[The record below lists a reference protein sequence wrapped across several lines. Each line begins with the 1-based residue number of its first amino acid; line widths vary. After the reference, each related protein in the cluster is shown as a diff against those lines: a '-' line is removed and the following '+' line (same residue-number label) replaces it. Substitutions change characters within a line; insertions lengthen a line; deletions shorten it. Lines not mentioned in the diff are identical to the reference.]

1 MECIERGG
9 SPHEFF
15 DDSSLRHASILP
27 RQNGLRVEGLKYQI
41 FRYANGAVHRIF
53 YDLKF
58 NVYVSNELEAQV
70 VAQAYVDSGKIPMRI
85 VFDEHGV
92 ARYSDTEN

>member
-15 DDSSLRHASILP
+15 DDTSLRHASILP
-27 RQNGLRVEGLKYQI
+27 RQNGLRVEGYTYHTFL
-41 FRYANGAVHRIF
+41 YANGAVDRKF

-58 NVYVSNELEAQV
+58 NIAVSNELEAQV
-70 VAQAYVDSGKIPMRI
+70 IAQAYVDSGKIPMRI
-85 VFDEHGV
+85 VFDEHGS
-92 ARYSDTEN
+92 ARYSDTGN